1 MRVDAIVRNDISRS
15 GRPRV
20 LYLIGGLDPGGAE
33 RQLLYLAE
41 GVARVADVTVVSL
54 STSAIGLLPQ
64 FQRIPGVTT
73 LMCAKHRKIDLTLI
87 PRLIRLL
94 RRERPMILHT
104 VLRTA
109 NYWGRVAGIMA
120 RIPIVIAGERNVE
133 VERGRVSN
141 CLDGLLARVTDRII
155 VNASAIRDHL
165 IRVEGVDP
173 RTIDVVSNGVEVPS
187 RSGSSDTV
195 RLRQQLGIDD
205 DAPLVAFV
213 GRLTRQKN
221 PARFLTMADAV
232 RRHGLRCHFLLIG
245 NGPLRPAL
253 EAQARALD
261 LHGLTRFLGQ
271 RDDVGRILE
280 SVDLLVQTSDW
291 EGMPNVVLEASA
303 AGVPVVA
310 TDVGG
315 VREIIAEAVTG
326 HVVPA
331 SDVSLLVDRVVQLLG
346 DAGRRHEY
354 GERARRLVQ
363 DRFSLEA
370 MVTRTLE
377 IYNALLQH
385 RGFPS
390 VADTRPRSPQV
401 GLALEPES

>member
-1 MRVDAIVRNDISRS
+1 
-15 GRPRV
+15 
-20 LYLIGGLDPGGAE
+20 
-33 RQLLYLAE
+33 
-41 GVARVADVTVVSL
+41 
-54 STSAIGLLPQ
+54 
-64 FQRIPGVTT
+64 
-73 LMCAKHRKIDLTLI
+73 
-87 PRLIRLL
+87 
-94 RRERPMILHT
+94 
-104 VLRTA
+104 
-109 NYWGRVAGIMA
+109 
-120 RIPIVIAGERNVE
+120 
-133 VERGRVSN
+133 
-141 CLDGLLARVTDRII
+141 
-155 VNASAIRDHL
+155 
-165 IRVEGVDP
+165 
-173 RTIDVVSNGVEVPS
+173 
-187 RSGSSDTV
+187 
-195 RLRQQLGIDD
+195 
-205 DAPLVAFV
+205 
-213 GRLTRQKN
+213 
-221 PARFLTMADAV
+221 
-232 RRHGLRCHFLLIG
+232 
-245 NGPLRPAL
+245 
-253 EAQARALD
+253 
-261 LHGLTRFLGQ
+261 
-271 RDDVGRILE
+271 
-280 SVDLLVQTSDW
+280 
-291 EGMPNVVLEASA
+291 MPNVVLEASA